1 MQGRFGYLT
10 GGLGEQCER
19 LEKEFSMLRDR
30 TSELIETYRDNV
42 NGQLNRI
49 MRSLTVLSAIFMP
62 LSFVTSFYGMNF
74 TSIPAF
80 NWFGGF
86 PIAVAI
92 MIALAVSGLT
102 FARRRKWL

>member
-1 MQGRFGYLT
+1 
-10 GGLGEQCER
+10 
-19 LEKEFSMLRDR
+19 
-30 TSELIETYRDNV
+30 
-42 NGQLNRI
+42 
-49 MRSLTVLSAIFMP
+49 
-62 LSFVTSFYGMNF
+62 MNF